1 MSGKIFLLDTN
12 VLVYALKGLEVV
24 KPYFNASAAFIS
36 VITEIELMGVKGLS
50 EKELKVREAIIDFCT
65 IIPFTNS
72 IKNKAIHLKQQSVV
86 KFPDAVIAATA
97 ITEGFTLVTA
107 DTGFK
112 RFKELSLE
120 LVVI

>member
-1 MSGKIFLLDTN
+1 
-12 VLVYALKGLEVV
+12 
-24 KPYFNASAAFIS
+24 
-36 VITEIELMGVKGLS
+36 
-50 EKELKVREAIIDFCT
+50 
-65 IIPFTNS
+65 
-72 IKNKAIHLKQQSVV
+72 VV

-120 LVVI
+120 LIAI